1 VFTFVICLVAVGAV
15 LAIAARIVMNG
26 TPKPATETPLRG
38 REPSQPVDAVVATP
52 WWVRV
57 RAVVLLSVLLALI
70 GAFVALLIVLAGALV
85 LSGLKNAVQ
94 Q

>member
-26 TPKPATETPLRG
+26 TPKPATEMPVRG
-38 REPSQPVDAVVATP
+38 REAPQAEAVVATP
-52 WWVRV
+52 WWVRA

-70 GAFVALLIVLAGALV
+70 GAFLALLVVLAGALV

-94 Q
+94 S